1 MAIITDFSSKILNK
15 IGSSN
20 SQGKKHNRKKSS
32 SRRGLMMEDKIKN
45 EESIIMDESY
55 VKE

>member
-15 IGSSN
+15 MGSFN
-20 SQGKKHNRKKSS
+20 SQKKHNRKKSS
-32 SRRGLMMEDKIKN
+32 SRRGMMMEDKIKN
-45 EESIIMDESY
+45 DESIIMDESY